1 MRRPLETGG
10 SATLA
15 IGEDRKGR
23 GRERLRLL
31 VGGYRGKDK
40 AEGSAEPDRP
50 GFPGRGPGPLR
61 AIQAAS
67 PGPGERLEDRD

>member
-23 GRERLRLL
+23 GRGRLGLL

-40 AEGSAEPDRP
+40 AEGSAELT
-50 GFPGRGPGPLR
+50 G
-61 AIQAAS
+61 QASQEEAQ
-67 PGPGERLEDRD
+67 GH